1 MKGLQRHNEVQM
13 IIIIDVENITLPR
26 MITHSSVN
34 IRQTNQSKEHQKN
47 SDQKQKITEAFDPRL
62 NTKIPTLSPH
72 PKPIQIQHTIH
83 TN

>member
-1 MKGLQRHNEVQM
+1 
-13 IIIIDVENITLPR
+13 

-72 PKPIQIQHTIH
+72 STHGGSCPNLDLMKKGLRPDRGPG
-83 TN
+83 